1 MRRGDVP
8 TADELLGSQAVED
21 LGHVIGSVLPAE
33 DLTQLRTAPVRI
45 TGLPLRARV
54 DLVQAA
60 LLADI
65 PGDYTALAHVVRA
78 AHRQG
83 RESGHS
89 PAPDHDTPDDGSP
102 SSEPSDREHP
112 AHDTTSSESPGHN
125 TPEHNTP
132 PHGSAVRDT
141 PLLDG
146 WMIWPV
152 TEAVASKAVDDGGT
166 EAFDDAMDLLAEL
179 TGLLTAEFAIR
190 TLIRHDPA
198 RALSIIRTWTA
209 SDDEHVRRL
218 ASEGTRP
225 YLPWGTRVPALT
237 QTPAATMPI
246 LDALYRDPSD
256 YVRRSVANHLND
268 VSREHATLA
277 VDTAARWLTTP
288 DDNTA
293 RVVRHS
299 LRTLVKRG
307 DPGALALLGFPS
319 AEAALTI
326 EGPSLDRDLVRMG
339 EAVEVRA
346 TLRNIS
352 DAPVR
357 LAIDYVVH
365 HRKANGSQAPKAF
378 KLTTTTLEPGQT
390 FDVRRSHTFRPITT
404 RRYYSG
410 PHAIT
415 LQINGV
421 GTARAEFE
429 LNVD

>member
-1 MRRGDVP
+1 MRRSDVP
-8 TADELLGSQAVED
+8 TADELLGAQAVED

-33 DLTQLRTAPVRI
+33 DLTHLRTAPAQI

-83 RESGHS
+83 RGSGHS
-89 PAPDHDTPDDGSP
+89 PSPDHDTPG
-102 SSEPSDREHP
+102 
-112 AHDTTSSESPGHN
+112 
-125 TPEHNTP
+125 HNTP
-132 PHGSAVRDT
+132 PHGSAVRHT

-152 TEAVASKAVDDGGT
+152 TEAVAAKAVDDGGT

-209 SDDEHVRRL
+209 SGDEHVRRL

-237 QTPAATMPI
+237 QTPAATIPI

-307 DPGALALLGFPS
+307 DSDALALLGFPS
-319 AEAALTI
+319 AEAALAI
-326 EGPSLDRDLVRMG
+326 EGPSLDRGLVRMD

-365 HRKANGSQAPKAF
+365 HRKANGTQAPKAF
-378 KLTTTTLEPGQT
+378 KLTTTTLEPGQS

-421 GTARAEFE
+421 ATARAEFE